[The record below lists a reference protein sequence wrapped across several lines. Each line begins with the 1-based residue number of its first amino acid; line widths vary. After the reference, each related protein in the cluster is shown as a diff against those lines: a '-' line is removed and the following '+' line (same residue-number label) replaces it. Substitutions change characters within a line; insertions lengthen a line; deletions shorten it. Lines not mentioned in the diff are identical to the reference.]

1 MATEGTDAV
10 IANPQFV
17 KVEEF
22 ELPPQKP
29 LMQLSR
35 PSMDFTK
42 EFKNGHRAFNSVES
56 RALSEVM
63 HTEESTRE
71 RYQRIKAEIKRPR
84 NPLRGE
90 STPRDIRGAVVMNP
104 KLLDTVNG
112 GTSLFTREQIE
123 YDNTYI
129 KLEKSPVG
137 KIGVP
142 EEKYSILGNTQV
154 IGSPAQ
160 AEDFYRTVNK
170 QSEQKK
176 RLKED
181 QEKMQKFIAR
191 EKAKRYQV
199 QLSRQLLVLKKQIA
213 DKSAELD
220 FVKTRYGTI

>member
-1 MATEGTDAV
+1 MATEGTDVV
-10 IANPQFV
+10 IANQQPV
-17 KVEEF
+17 KVEAF
-22 ELPPQKP
+22 ELPPQKSI
-29 LMQLSR
+29 LLSR
-35 PSMDFTK
+35 PSIDFSK
-42 EFKNGHRAFNSVES
+42 EYKNGHKAFNSTEA
-56 RALSEVM
+56 RAMSELM

-84 NPLRGE
+84 NPLMGE
-90 STPRDIRGAVVMNP
+90 STPRDFRGSVVMNP
-104 KLLDTVNG
+104 KMLDTVNG

-123 YDNTYI
+123 YDSTYV
-129 KLEKSPVG
+129 KVEKSPIG

-142 EEKYSILGNTQV
+142 EQKYSILGNTLT

-160 AEDFYRTVNK
+160 AEDFYQTV
-170 QSEQKK
+170 SRHSDQKK

-181 QEKMQKFIAR
+181 QDKIQQFIAR